1 MTEIRNILVPTDYS
15 PHAEKALDYAI
26 GLAKTF
32 GAKITLV
39 HSYHIAVPMA
49 VPDPVIVPQGFWE
62 DARNRATELLEEI
75 RGKVEADGVSCE
87 MHVSSEPPF
96 QAITDLAAASK
107 ADLIVMGTRGLT
119 GPKHVM
125 LGSVA
130 ERTVRLAHCPV
141 ITLKDS
147 EA

>member
-1 MTEIRNILVPTDYS
+1 MIEIRNILVPTDYS
-15 PHAEKALDYAI
+15 PHAEKALEYAV

-32 GAKITLV
+32 NAKITLL

-62 DARNRATELLEEI
+62 DARKRAAEFLEEL
-75 RGKVEADGVSCE
+75 RQKVEADGVSCE
-87 MHVSSEPPF
+87 GHVSAEPPF
-96 QAITDLAAASK
+96 QAIHEMETASK

-119 GPKHVM
+119 GLKHVM

-141 ITLKDS
+141 ITVKDGN
-147 EA
+147 A

>member
-15 PHAEKALDYAI
+15 PHAAKALDYAI

-32 GAKITLV
+32 NAKISLV

-62 DARNRATELLEEI
+62 EARKRANEALEELK
-75 RGKVEADGVSCE
+75 GKVEEEGLSCE
-87 MHVSSEPPF
+87 THVSAEPPF
-96 QAITDLAAASK
+96 QAITDIAAS
-107 ADLIVMGTRGLT
+107 AEVDLIVMGTRGLT
-119 GPKHVM
+119 GLKHVL

-130 ERTVRLAHCPV
+130 ERTVRLAQCPV
-141 ITLKDS
+141 ITVKD
-147 EA
+147 ADA

>member
-1 MTEIRNILVPTDYS
+1 MIEIRNILVPTDNS
-15 PHAEKALDYAI
+15 PHAKKAVDYAV

-32 GAKITLV
+32 NARITLL
-39 HSYHIAVPMA
+39 HSYHIAVPIA

-62 DARNRATELLEEI
+62 DARKRASELLEET
-75 RGKVEADGVSCE
+75 RKKVEADGVACE
-87 MHVSSEPPF
+87 AHVSAETPF
-96 QAITDLAAASK
+96 QAIKELATVSK

-119 GPKHVM
+119 GLKHVM

-141 ITLKDS
+141 ITVKDGD
-147 EA
+147 A